1 MTREIDSRF
10 HGNDKDALFPLT
22 NTYESATKLTPIP
35 IICGPTASGKTA
47 LAVELAGRYPI
58 EIVSADSRQIIKRL
72 DIGTSKPSTEERE
85 RVRFHLIDLI
95 EPGERYTAFRF
106 IEDAGRAIEGIFQR
120 GHVPVVVG
128 GTGLYLRALTEGVV
142 EIERDDLGIRQ
153 RLEEEME
160 QLGPEAM
167 YERLSKIDPL
177 EAARLHPNNKVRVI
191 RALEI
196 FYLTGKPKSE
206 LTATGAYRKSEYSYR
221 YYCLLPERQVLY
233 STIEARVEQMMER
246 GLLDEIRRLI
256 QDGLQEQ
263 IRKANVIGYTE
274 LLDHLDGKANLSE
287 TISLIKQNTRR
298 YAKRQITWFRHQT
311 SSDFFQDA
319 ASLAESLKPWLQ
331 DWGKRSE
338 KT

>member
-1 MTREIDSRF
+1 M
-10 HGNDKDALFPLT
+10 G
-22 NTYESATKLTPIP
+22 ESTAIP

-47 LAVELAGRYPI
+47 VAVKLAESHPI

-72 DIGTSKPSTEERE
+72 DIGTSKPSPEERAK
-85 RVRFHLIDLI
+85 VKFYLIDLI

-106 IEDAGRAIEGIFQR
+106 IEDAKRAIKGILQR
-120 GHVPVVVG
+120 KHIPVVVG

-142 EIERDDLGIRQ
+142 EIEQDDLSIRQ
-153 RLEEEME
+153 QLEEEMQ
-160 QLGPEAM
+160 QLGPETM
-167 YERLSKIDPL
+167 YDRLSKIDPL

-206 LTATGAYRKSEYSYR
+206 LAATGAYRKSQYSYR
-221 YYCLLPERQVLY
+221 YYCLLPERQALY
-233 STIEARVEQMMER
+233 RTIDARVEQMTEG
-246 GLLDEIRRLI
+246 GLPDEIRRLI
-256 QDGLQEQ
+256 KGGLQGQ

-274 LLDHLDGKANLSE
+274 LLDHLDGKATLSE
-287 TISLIKQNTRR
+287 AVSLIKQNTRR

-311 SSDFFQDA
+311 DGICFPDA
-319 ASLAESLKPWLQ
+319 IRLRESLEPVLS
-331 DWGKRSE
+331 DWGAGSE